1 MAKSTAVSSKSTLQL
16 INYLELG
23 LMGLYLLVH
32 FITDNGAIDVMGP
45 HWFYVAVIDGLI
57 LLYLLLN
64 RNKYAEQI
72 SAVLKSPLT
81 IGYGLLFIWAG
92 GSYFYAINSNE
103 MLVCY
108 ARMTTTLIAFINIS
122 VFLKDREDYFS
133 ILATMFLVVL
143 GWESVSTINTFLDGI
158 NSPNID
164 EVILAASG
172 NTGNKNIIAASIAI
186 KIPFA
191 IYFLHARKSFT
202 QLIAAG
208 LLFLAFYAL
217 FILNARATF
226 VGMGLLTVLYLMY
239 IILSDRSGENRLTKF
254 KPFGY
259 YAFCLVASLML
270 SVVVFKNI
278 KENNEALGGYDD
290 PLKRIGTIAFTN
302 EGSGRTNLWGFAFD
316 YFKHHPIV
324 GAGYGNWK
332 LASIPYEKFYSDD
345 YIVAYHCHNDFL
357 ETSAELGIIGLLLYV
372 SLYLIIFFTQLK
384 RILDKQSTAQQRLIA
399 AIGIFCLT
407 AYFVDATFNFPIERT
422 IMQVNFAFMA
432 ALVFLVPTATSQKKS
447 IDTTFF
453 FLPALLFAGL
463 AIMINNQVFDSMK
476 GQKLFSGDMDKDI
489 AQIPDLEYDFPTYPQ
504 LSYNSIP
511 IDAIMSRYAFKKN
524 DYETAIRMLDKASKQ
539 NPYIHYSEFA
549 KAGMYYQMKQ
559 ADSGYK
565 YAKLAFEYKPRSFSA
580 YKNWLY
586 GSVQKRD
593 TTAIDAAFALYT
605 KYRNESRAWV
615 EYFNA
620 SMVVK
625 QRANQRLISLADSA
639 LKNFPDSVN
648 LFTNIKNNFLASLNN
663 PVRNVPVITP
673 EMVQIAQKN
682 LEQATLHFNQKQYA
696 LAAKEYLVT
705 ANIDITNYVHIENVA
720 ICYYSMS
727 NFDQAIR
734 YFNKAI
740 AVSGNN
746 AGKSYYYKGVSEISQ
761 GKKDQGC
768 VTIRTAMSKGFQGD
782 PTYNKTNCNF

>member
-1 MAKSTAVSSKSTLQL
+1 MDKTATISKPILHL
-16 INYLELG
+16 RNYVELA
-23 LMGLYLLVH
+23 LMGLYLMVH
-32 FITDNGAIDVMGP
+32 FISDNDAIDVMGP
-45 HWFYVAVIDGLI
+45 HWFYVAVVDGII
-57 LLYLLLN
+57 LLYLLVN
-64 RNKYAEQI
+64 RKTYSDQL
-72 SAVLKSPLT
+72 SLVLFNPFT
-81 IGYGLLFIWAG
+81 IIYGLLFVWAG

-103 MLVCY
+103 MIVCF
-108 ARMTTTLIAFINIS
+108 ARMATTFVAFVNIS
-122 VFLKDREDYFS
+122 VFLKNREDYFNF
-133 ILATMFLVVL
+133 LAAMFLVVL
-143 GWESVSTINTFLDGI
+143 SWESISVINKFLDGI
-158 NSPNID
+158 NSENID

-191 IYFLHARKSFT
+191 IYFLHAKKTFT
-202 QLIAAG
+202 QLLGIA
-208 LLFLAFYAL
+208 LLFLGFYAL

-226 VGMGLLTVLYLMY
+226 VGMGLLTVIYFLF
-239 IILSDRSGENRLTKF
+239 ISFFDKNSDKLTHRL

-259 YAFCLVASLML
+259 YLFCLLSALML
-270 SVVVFKNI
+270 SVIVFKNI
-278 KENNEALGGYDD
+278 KEKNEALGGYDD
-290 PLKRIGTIAFTN
+290 PLKRVSTIAFTN

-316 YFKHHPIV
+316 YFKHHPIL

-384 RILDKQSTAQQRLIA
+384 RIINKQSTSQQRLIA

-407 AYFVDATFNFPIERT
+407 AYFIDATFNFPVERT

-432 ALVFLVPTATSQKKS
+432 SLIFILPSAPVKKKS
-447 IDTTFF
+447 FDTLFF
-453 FLPALLFAGL
+453 FLPALLFTGL

-476 GQKLFSGDMDKDI
+476 GQKMFAGDMDKDI
-489 AQIPDLEYDFPTYPQ
+489 AQIPDLDYDFPTYPQ

-524 DYETAIRMLDKASKQ
+524 DVEKAIGMLDRASKQ

-549 KAGMYYQMKQ
+549 KAGMYYKVNQP
-559 ADSGYK
+559 DSGYK

-593 TTAIDAAFALYT
+593 TVAIDSAFSLY
-605 KYRNESRAWV
+605 KRYRNEPRAWI

-620 SMVVK
+620 TMVVK
-625 QRANQRLISLADSA
+625 QRANQHLIALADSA

-648 LFTNIKNNFLASLNN
+648 LFTNMKNNFLASINN
-663 PVRNVPVITP
+663 PVRKAPVVSP

-705 ANIDITNYVHIENVA
+705 ANIDVTNYVHLENVA
-720 ICYYSMS
+720 VCYYSLS
-727 NFDQAIR
+727 NFDQAIK

-740 AVSGNN
+740 AVSGNT
-746 AGKSYYYKGVSEISQ
+746 ASKSYYYKGVSEISQ
-761 GKKDQGC
+761 GKKEQGC
-768 VTIRTAMSKGFQGD
+768 ASIKIAISKGFQGD
-782 PTYNKTNCNF
+782 LNYNKTNCNF

>member
-1 MAKSTAVSSKSTLQL
+1 MSTPKQNTSSSLKLISYVELALMA
-16 INYLELG
+16 
-23 LMGLYLLVH
+23 LYLLVH
-32 FITDNGAIDVMGP
+32 FIADNDAIDVMGP
-45 HWFYVAVIDGLI
+45 HWFYVAVIDGII
-57 LLYLLLN
+57 LVYLLLN
-64 RNKYAEQI
+64 RKTYGEQL
-72 SAVLKSPLT
+72 SAVLSSPLT
-81 IGYGLLFIWAG
+81 IVYGLLFIWAG

-103 MLVCY
+103 MVVCF
-108 ARMTTTLIAFINIS
+108 ARMATTLLAFINIS
-122 VFLKDREDYFS
+122 VFLRNREDYFN

-143 GWESVSTINTFLDGI
+143 SWESISVINKFLDGI
-158 NSPNID
+158 NSANID

-191 IYFLHARKSFT
+191 IYFLHARKYFI

-226 VGMGLLTVLYLMY
+226 VGMGLLTIIYLIY
-239 IILSDRSGENRLTKF
+239 LFISDPSKENRFNKF

-259 YAFCLVASLML
+259 YIFCLVASLML

-290 PLKRIGTIAFTN
+290 PLKRIGTIALTQ

-332 LASIPYEKFYSDD
+332 LASIPYEKFYSPD

-357 ETSAELGIIGLLLYV
+357 ETSAELGIIGLA
-372 SLYLIIFFTQLK
+372 LYLSIYLVIFFTQMK
-384 RILDKQSTAQQRLIA
+384 RIINKSTTSQQKLIA

-407 AYFVDATFNFPIERT
+407 AYFIDATFNFPVERT

-432 ALVFLVPTATSQKKS
+432 ALIFIIPLGESKTKKW
-447 IDTTFF
+447 DTTFY
-453 FLPALLFAGL
+453 FLPALLFAAL
-463 AIMINNQVFDSMK
+463 SIMINNQVFDSMK

-549 KAGMYYQMKQ
+549 KAGMYYKMNQP
-559 ADSGYK
+559 DSGYK
-565 YAKLAFEYKPRSFSA
+565 YAKLAFEYKPLSFSA

-593 TTAIDAAFALYT
+593 TTSIDSAFYLYK
-605 KYRNESRAWV
+605 KYRNEPNAWT

-620 SMVVK
+620 CMVVK
-625 QRANQRLISLADSA
+625 QRADQKLIALADSA
-639 LKNFPDSVN
+639 LKYFPDSVN
-648 LFTNIKNNFLASLNN
+648 LFTTIKNNFIASRNN
-663 PVRNVPVITP
+663 PVRNAPIVSQ
-673 EMVQIAQKN
+673 EMVQLAQKN

-705 ANIDITNYVHIENVA
+705 ANIDVTNFVHLENVA
-720 ICYYSMS
+720 ICYYSLGDYNQS
-727 NFDQAIR
+727 IK

-740 AVSGNN
+740 NVSGGN
-746 AGKSYYYKGVSEISQ
+746 ASKSFYYRGVSEVSI

-768 VTIRTAMSKGFQGD
+768 ASIKTAISKGFQGD
-782 PTYNKTNCNF
+782 VNYNKTNCNF

>member
-1 MAKSTAVSSKSTLQL
+1 M
-16 INYLELG
+16 
-23 LMGLYLLVH
+23 
-32 FITDNGAIDVMGP
+32 
-45 HWFYVAVIDGLI
+45 
-57 LLYLLLN
+57 
-64 RNKYAEQI
+64 RN
-72 SAVLKSPLT
+72 PLT
-81 IGYGLLFIWAG
+81 IVYGLLFTWAG

-108 ARMTTTLIAFINIS
+108 ARMITTLAAFINIS
-122 VFLKDREDYFS
+122 VFLKDREDYFN
-133 ILATMFLVVL
+133 ILAAMFLVVL
-143 GWESVSTINTFLDGI
+143 SWESISVINKFLDGI
-158 NSPNID
+158 NSENID

-191 IYFLHARKSFT
+191 VYFLHARKTFT
-202 QLIAAG
+202 QLLAIL
-208 LLFLAFYAL
+208 LLFLGFYAL

-226 VGMGLLTVLYLMY
+226 VGLGLLTVLYLVY
-239 IILSDRSGENRLTKF
+239 LLIFDRSTENKLSKF

-259 YAFCLVASLML
+259 YLFCLIAALAL
-270 SVVVFKNI
+270 STIVFNNI
-278 KENNEALGGYDD
+278 KEKNEALGGYDN
-290 PLKRIGTIAFTN
+290 PLKRVGTIAFTN

-316 YFKHHPIV
+316 YFKHHPV
-324 GAGYGNWK
+324 LGAGYGNWK
-332 LASIPYEKFYSDD
+332 LASIPYEKYYSDD

-357 ETSAELGIIGLLLYV
+357 ETSAELGMIGLLLYV
-372 SLYLIIFFTQLK
+372 SLYLTIFFTQLK
-384 RILDKQSTAQQRLIA
+384 RIINKQSTSQQRLIA

-407 AYFVDATFNFPIERT
+407 AYFIDATFNFPVERT
-422 IMQVNFAFMA
+422 IMRVNFAFMA
-432 ALVFLVPTATSQKKS
+432 SLIFILPSSAPAKKRS
-447 IDTTFF
+447 FDSLFF
-453 FLPALLFAGL
+453 FLPALLFSGI

-524 DYETAIRMLDKASKQ
+524 DVEKAIRMLDRASRQ

-549 KAGMYYQMKQ
+549 KAGMYYKINQP
-559 ADSGYK
+559 DSGYK
-565 YAKLAFEYKPRSFSA
+565 YAKLAFEFKPRSFSA

-593 TTAIDAAFALYT
+593 TVAIDSAFSLYKT
-605 KYRNESRAWV
+605 YRNEPRAWV

-639 LKNFPDSVN
+639 LKYFPDSVN
-648 LFTNIKNNFLASLNN
+648 LFTNMKNNFLASLNN
-663 PVRNVPVITP
+663 PVRSNNAPVVSQ

-696 LAAKEYLVT
+696 LAAKEYLIT
-705 ANIDITNYVHIENVA
+705 ANIDVTNFVHMENVA
-720 ICYYSMS
+720 ICYYSLS
-727 NFDQAIR
+727 NFDQAIK
-734 YFNKAI
+734 YFSKAI
-740 AVSGNN
+740 AVSGNT
-746 AGKSYYYKGVSEISQ
+746 AAKSYYYKGVSEISQ
-761 GKKDQGC
+761 GKKEQGC
-768 VTIRTAMSKGFQGD
+768 ASIKTAISKGFQGD
-782 PTYNKTNCNF
+782 VNYNKTNCNF